1 VSHVFFKYRKNK
13 FGMSK
18 LSGLVKGLG
27 KELPITSQILID
39 VRYKRKGG
47 SWTDK
52 IQMILDTG
60 AVISMLPRAWYYELE
75 VSESVEYKL
84 YGVNRKEECSLDTRV
99 AEVTLVLEDEE
110 NRSEEFNTFVAFYED
125 APLLLGMMTLLKF
138 DIEINNDF
146 AILAGE

>member
-1 VSHVFFKYRKNK
+1 
-13 FGMSK
+13 
-18 LSGLVKGLG
+18 
-27 KELPITSQILID
+27 
-39 VRYKRKGG
+39 
-47 SWTDK
+47 
-52 IQMILDTG
+52 MILDTG
-60 AVISMLPRAWYYELE
+60 AVISMLPKAWYYELE

-84 YGVNRKEECSLDTRV
+84 YGVNRKEECSLDTMV

-125 APLLLGMMTLLKF
+125 APLLLGMMTSLKF